1 MLEFSE
7 KGNPTILLMR
17 WYKKKNVPSVTRH
30 LTAIRFQLVGVFWLT
45 LFASFIS
52 ICGCRTGYFKDS
64 DFSELTK
71 MGMRRMAQIRSKSR
85 KTAMYTRGKQLAS
98 AHFLEGPHPLEDY
111 IQFALVQ
118 NPEILAARKQIE
130 SRIASIRVARG
141 LPDPN
146 LTAVSQPAPVQTAAG
161 EFQFILNANQKFP
174 WFGKLNTRGLVADA
188 EASIARAELA
198 AVELDTI
205 SNVKKAYFELSY
217 VQRAIIVTETEQKL
231 LEQLQS
237 VADTRYQTGET
248 SFQDVLR
255 ADLEIS
261 SIENSLIDL
270 RQRKIA
276 QQARLAR
283 LLHMPPDT
291 QPEALPELPAE
302 QLPTDIES
310 LRQQALTARP
320 ELKAAM
326 NRVTRDRRATEL
338 ACLDYKPDVTFGF
351 AWIDVADA
359 GLAPSSNGQDALL
372 LTAGVNLPIYRKR
385 LAASVRSA
393 EASTIASAR
402 KYDALKDA
410 TIQEVTDLF
419 TQAQSHL
426 DMLTLFLEDILPK
439 AEQTLEVSS
448 QAYAVGDVDFLQLL
462 DNWRQL
468 LRYELGRERLEA
480 DLRQALADLE
490 QVVGGWRNWDGFWH
504 QEVIPVSGS
513 EDISLLEEE
522 LTVERLP
529 PPPALEKNFKKIK

>member
-1 MLEFSE
+1 
-7 KGNPTILLMR
+7 
-17 WYKKKNVPSVTRH
+17 
-30 LTAIRFQLVGVFWLT
+30 
-45 LFASFIS
+45 
-52 ICGCRTGYFKDS
+52 
-64 DFSELTK
+64 
-71 MGMRRMAQIRSKSR
+71 MAQIRSKSR
-85 KTAMYTRGKQLAS
+85 KTAMYTRSKQLAS

-146 LTAVSQPAPVQTAAG
+146 LTAISQPAPVQTAAG
-161 EFQFILNANQKFP
+161 EFQFILNANQEFP

-237 VADTRYQTGET
+237 GADTRYQTGET

-302 QLPTDIES
+302 QLPANIES
-310 LRQQALTARP
+310 LRQQAIIARP

-338 ACLDYKPDVTFGF
+338 ACLDYKPDVTLGF

-359 GLAPSSNGQDALL
+359 GLAPSSNGQDAVL
-372 LTAGVNLPIYRKR
+372 LTAGFNLPIYRKR

-393 EASTIASAR
+393 EASTIASSR
-402 KYDALKDA
+402 RYDSLKDA
-410 TIQEVTDLF
+410 TIEEVTELF
-419 TQAQSHL
+419 TKTESHA
-426 DMLTLFLEDILPK
+426 DMLVLFIEDILPK

-468 LRYELGRERLEA
+468 LRYELGRERLES
-480 DLRQALADLE
+480 DLRQTLADLE
-490 QVVGGWRNWDGFWH
+490 QVVGGWRKGGIFLN
-504 QEVIPVSGS
+504 QEVIPVPVL
-513 EDISLLEEE
+513 EDGLMLEEE
-522 LTVERLP
+522 PKLEELP
-529 PPPALEKNFKKIK
+529 PPSSVDKKNLQKDVASEFK